1 VDAGHHTFT
10 FRLDPDSSIISL
22 VLTRSGK
29 LALARRV
36 PAVKFGGWDMR
47 FVIIGGDAAGMSA
60 ASKAKRNDRNID
72 VTVIEATRDV
82 SYSACG
88 MPYNIADASREMDD
102 LVVRAAD
109 VFRQKQ
115 GIDLRLGHTAA
126 KIDRKGK
133 RVLGYTAGGQEFE
146 LPYDKLLIA
155 TGARPRKL
163 DVPGEDLPGV
173 LALKSLEDGR
183 RIKRYLQAHD
193 IKKVLIV
200 GMGYIGLEMAEAFHS
215 RGLAIE
221 MVKSRPRLLPYLP
234 KEMADQVAAE
244 LHEKGVGVHVGQGV
258 KSIRHED
265 GALLVTTVKD
275 EFLVDMVLVG
285 TGIVP
290 NSEIAADAGLELGP
304 SRAVAVDVALRTS
317 DPEIFAAG
325 DCADAFHLLTGQ
337 RVWVPLALRANR
349 AGWAVGDNVTGYRVE
364 LPGIVG
370 TAVFKVLDLEVA
382 RTGLSIDE
390 ARTAGFDA
398 VENVITSRSRAHA
411 HPGSQNVLVKLL
423 GGSMVGKDGVAHRI
437 DALVVA
443 LHAGMTVGDFFQCDM
458 AYAPPFSPVWDPMLT
473 AANQLLKE
481 L

>member
-1 VDAGHHTFT
+1 
-10 FRLDPDSSIISL
+10 
-22 VLTRSGK
+22 
-29 LALARRV
+29 
-36 PAVKFGGWDMR
+36 MR

-60 ASKAKRNDRNID
+60 ASKAKRNDRHID
-72 VTVIEATRDV
+72 VTVLEATGDV

-88 MPYNIADASREMDD
+88 MPYNIADPSREMDD
-102 LVVRAAD
+102 LVVRTAD

-126 KIDRKGK
+126 KIDRNEK
-133 RVLGYTAGGQEFE
+133 RVLGHTAGGQEFE
-146 LPYDKLLIA
+146 IPYDKLLIA

-163 DVPGEDLPGV
+163 NVPGEDLPGV

-183 RIKRYLQAHD
+183 KIKRYLRDHD
-193 IKKVLIV
+193 VKRVLIV

-215 RGLAIE
+215 RSLE
-221 MVKSRPRLLPYLP
+221 TDMVKSRPRLLPYLP
-234 KEMADQVAAE
+234 QEMADEVAAE
-244 LHEKGVGVHVGQGV
+244 LHEKGVGMHFGQGV
-258 KSIRHED
+258 RSIEHKD
-265 GALLVTTVKD
+265 GSLLVTTDTK
-275 EFLVDMVLVG
+275 EFLVDLVLVG
-285 TGIVP
+285 TGVVP

-304 SRAVAVDVALRTS
+304 GSAVAVDKALRTS

-325 DCADAFHLLTGQ
+325 DCADALHLITGK
-337 RVWVPLALRANR
+337 RVWIPLALRANR
-349 AGWAVGDNVTGYRVE
+349 AGWAVGDNVTGRSVE

-390 ARTAGFDA
+390 ARKAGFDA
-398 VENVITSRSRAHA
+398 VETVTKSRSRAHA
-411 HPGSQNVLVKLL
+411 HPGSETIFVNLVAEKKTGKLL

-437 DALVVA
+437 DAIVVA
-443 LHAGMTVGDFFQCDM
+443 LHAGMTVEDFFQCDM

>member
-1 VDAGHHTFT
+1 
-10 FRLDPDSSIISL
+10 
-22 VLTRSGK
+22 
-29 LALARRV
+29 
-36 PAVKFGGWDMR
+36 MR

-60 ASKAKRNDRNID
+60 ASKAKRNDRHID
-72 VTVIEATRDV
+72 VTVLEATGDV

-88 MPYNIADASREMDD
+88 MPYNIADPSREMDD
-102 LVVRAAD
+102 LVVRTAD

-126 KIDRKGK
+126 KIDRNEK
-133 RVLGYTAGGQEFE
+133 RVLGHTAGGQEFE
-146 LPYDKLLIA
+146 IPYDKLLIA

-163 DVPGEDLPGV
+163 NVPGEDLPGV
-173 LALKSLEDGR
+173 LALKSLDDGR
-183 RIKRYLQAHD
+183 KIKRYLRDHD
-193 IKKVLIV
+193 VKRVLIV

-215 RGLAIE
+215 RSLE
-221 MVKSRPRLLPYLP
+221 TDMVKSRPRLLPYLP
-234 KEMADQVAAE
+234 QEMADEVAAE
-244 LHEKGVGVHVGQGV
+244 LHEKGVGMHFGQGV
-258 KSIRHED
+258 RSIEHKDRS
-265 GALLVTTVKD
+265 LLVTTDTK
-275 EFLVDMVLVG
+275 EFLVDLVLVG
-285 TGIVP
+285 TGVVP

-304 SRAVAVDVALRTS
+304 GSAVAVDKALRTS

-325 DCADAFHLLTGQ
+325 DCADALHLITGK
-337 RVWVPLALRANR
+337 RVWIPLALRANR
-349 AGWAVGDNVTGYRVE
+349 AGWAVGDNVTGRSVE

-390 ARTAGFDA
+390 ARKAGFDA
-398 VENVITSRSRAHA
+398 VETVTKSRSRAHA
-411 HPGSQNVLVKLL
+411 HPGSETIFVNLVAEKKTGKLL

-437 DALVVA
+437 DAIVVA
-443 LHAGMTVGDFFQCDM
+443 LHAGMTVEDFFQCDM